1 MTQSICFKCGAEKIS
16 PFNRCPRCAAKP
28 SSVGELEISIAL
40 SEYIHSKDKLTD
52 FAYIIEGGGD
62 LIIAPEKIQQAREAI
77 QDKQLMSLLKLVKDD
92 NPENEED
99 EEASIEF
106 EQAGE
111 QIPIPPPKTNKN
123 TQSSGASIRI
133 RKDAPT
139 KTVLHQNPF
148 YLLGVTTRDNSQRI
162 VEAAEEKSLILDEA
176 LCTKAQ
182 SDLTHPKNRLSVEIS
197 WLPGISPKRASDLI
211 NLLEDDPGAIMNQ
224 SNIPPLSLANLVAAS
239 FERIAP
245 ETDAMA
251 WGDWID
257 LLAKTVDEIDLND
270 IFRDINEDRAISGIS
285 KVTSIGDIEAA
296 VTRRKRYY
304 TDAIKNAMNRLPS
317 KKLVKVVTDV
327 VESAT
332 EDGEIH
338 AYALIDEIVDS
349 YEIEAQS
356 FLNQEA
362 ENINQLAEATRLA
375 ASRGLRDNIPPL
387 LDKIDK
393 TVRNWD
399 AVAQPIQVSKKSC
412 GLDHKMS
419 TDLAHTIRDLGI
431 NLFNEH
437 NMLEAAQQI
446 TETLQ
451 VVFAELPEVVDRLEE
466 DVSAIE
472 GIVFDRAEAKREE
485 ERHAEEIT
493 YKTEIGGVLVKK
505 TLAISPQG
513 VQWKN
518 TTIPLDQITRVRWG
532 ATRHTVNG
540 IPTGTTHTIYFGDN
554 RRLMHVE
561 TREEAVYHEFIDK
574 LWKAVCVRLWIEMLQ
589 GLKEGKRYRFGDAMV
604 DDKGVVITKSGFF
617 SSGEKIYGRWDQ
629 IQTWSANGNFVIGIK
644 GDKKASSAIS
654 YQDVDNTHI
663 LAAAISAGFKDG
675 ADRLSDLLS

>member
-16 PFNRCPRCAAKP
+16 PFNRCPQCAAKP

-40 SEYIHSKDKLTD
+40 SEHIHSKDKLTD

-92 NPENEED
+92 NPEDEED

-106 EQAGE
+106 EQVGE

-123 TQSSGASIRI
+123 TQSLGASIRI

-182 SDLTHPKNRLSVEIS
+182 SDLTHPKNRLSAEIS
-197 WLPGISPKRASDLI
+197 WLPGISPKRASDLANMI
-211 NLLEDDPGAIMNQ
+211 QDDPEAIKNQ
-224 SNIPPLSLANLVAAS
+224 SNIPSLSLANLLAAS

-245 ETDAMA
+245 ETDAME
-251 WGDWID
+251 WVDWID
-257 LLAKTVDEIDLND
+257 LMAKTVDEIDLND
-270 IFRDINEDRAISGIS
+270 TFRDINEDRAISGFP

-296 VTRRKRYY
+296 VTNRKRYY
-304 TDAIKNAMNRLPS
+304 KDAIKNAMNRLPS
-317 KKLVKVVTDV
+317 KKLVKVVTNV

-338 AYALIDEIVDS
+338 ASALIDEIVDS

-362 ENINQLAEATRLA
+362 ENIIQLAETTRLA
-375 ASRGLRDNIPPL
+375 ASRGLRDSIPPL

-399 AVAQPIQVSKKSC
+399 AVAQPIQVSRKSC

-419 TDLAHTIRDLGI
+419 TDLAHTIRGLGI
-431 NLFNEH
+431 DLFNEH

-466 DVSAIE
+466 DVSAID

-513 VQWKN
+513 VQWKH

-561 TREEAVYHEFIDK
+561 TRKDAVYDEFIGK

-604 DDKGVVITKSGFF
+604 DDKGVEITKSGLF
-617 SSGEKIYGRWDQ
+617 SSGEKVYGRWDQ

-654 YQDVDNTHI
+654 YQNVDNTHI
-663 LAAAISAGFKDG
+663 LAAAIGAGFKNG

>member
-1 MTQSICFKCGAEKIS
+1 MDIDLKSKIES
-16 PFNRCPRCAAKP
+16 DFDQIKT
-28 SSVGELEISIAL
+28 IF
-40 SEYIHSKDKLTD
+40 SKET
-52 FAYIIEGGGD
+52 I
-62 LIIAPEKIQQAREAI
+62 
-77 QDKQLMSLLKLVKDD
+77 
-92 NPENEED
+92 
-99 EEASIEF
+99 
-106 EQAGE
+106 
-111 QIPIPPPKTNKN
+111 
-123 TQSSGASIRI
+123 
-133 RKDAPT
+133 
-139 KTVLHQNPF
+139 LHENPF
-148 YLLGVTTRDNSQRI
+148 CLLGVTTRDNRQRI
-162 VEAAEEKSLILDEA
+162 VEAEEESLILDEA
-176 LCTKAQ
+176 LCAEAQ
-182 SDLTHPKNRLSVEIS
+182 SKLTHPKKRLSAEIS

-211 NLLEDDPGAIMNQ
+211 SLLEDDPGAIKNQ
-224 SNIPPLSLANLVAAS
+224 SNIPPLSLANLLAAS

-251 WGDWID
+251 WVDWID
-257 LLAKTVDEIDLND
+257 LLAETVEEIDLDD
-270 IFRDINEDRAISGIS
+270 IIRDINEDRAISGFPE
-285 KVTSIGDIEAA
+285 VTSLGDIEAA

-327 VESAT
+327 VEAAT
-332 EDGEIH
+332 EEGEIH
-338 AYALIDEIVDS
+338 ACALIDEIVDS

-362 ENINQLAEATRLA
+362 ENIIQLAETTRLA
-375 ASRGLRDNIPPL
+375 ASRGLRDHIPPL

-399 AVAQPIQVSKKSC
+399 AVAQPIQVSRKSC

-451 VVFAELPEVVDRLEE
+451 IVFAELPEVVDRLEE
-466 DVSAIE
+466 DVSTIE
-472 GIVFDRAEAKREE
+472 GIVFDRAEAETE
-485 ERHAEEIT
+485 AERRAEEIT
-493 YKTEIGGVLVKK
+493 YKTEIGGLVKK

-532 ATRHTVNG
+532 ATRHSVNG

-561 TREEAVYHEFIDK
+561 TRKEAVYDEFIGK

-589 GLKEGKRYRFGDAMV
+589 GLKEGKRYCFGDTMV
-604 DDKGVVITKSGFF
+604 DDKGVEITKSGFF

-654 YQDVDNTHI
+654 YQDIDNTHI
-663 LAAAISAGFKDG
+663 LAAAISAGFKNG